1 MRPRDPNP
9 VPPINPLNPRDP
21 RDSLNPRDPLIAAA
35 ELAELLLLAP
45 PARPVILDVRY
56 PGVGLPDDG
65 RAQYLAGHVPG
76 AVYVSLDDA
85 LAAPHVPGVTGRH
98 PLPEAAVLQAAMRA
112 AGVNAARPVVVYD
125 DWHSIAAARAWWLLR
140 WAGHDDVRVL
150 DGGWR
155 AWRAGGGTVETG
167 AGAPPEPGDIVVEP
181 GGRAVVDAEGAER
194 IAATGVLL
202 DARPANR
209 YRGEDETI
217 DPVAGHIPGARSLP
231 ALSLMADDDRFLP
244 AERLAE
250 RFGTVGVR
258 RGAGGRGGGGCGDAG
273 GRGGG
278 GCGDAGGRGGGGR
291 GGGVGIYCGSGLQAC
306 HVALAAAACGAA
318 ADPAVYAG
326 SWSEW
331 ITDPTR
337 PVARGAQPEGEAGGA
352 VIRAANGAAG
362 EGASALE
369 VVTLWRPT
377 GPEEM
382 ELVRASGLRRWPPR
396 LAEQP
401 IFYPVLNEQY
411 ATKIA
416 RDWNVPAS
424 GVGYVTRFDVEADY
438 LSQFPVR
445 QAGGRDI
452 LEYWIPADRLEEFN
466 DHIVGNIVEVAKF
479 ELVDGEVVERRF

>member
-9 VPPINPLNPRDP
+9 A
-21 RDSLNPRDPLIAAA
+21 PLITAA
-35 ELAELLLLAP
+35 ELAGLLALAP
-45 PARPVILDVRY
+45 PARPVVLDVRY
-56 PGVGLPDDG
+56 PGIGLPDDG
-65 RAQYLAGHVPG
+65 RDQYLAGHVPG
-76 AVYVSLDDA
+76 AAYVSLDDA
-85 LAAPHVPGVTGRH
+85 LAAPHVPGATGRH
-98 PLPEAAVLQAAMRA
+98 LLPGAAVLQAAMRA
-112 AGVNAARPVVVYD
+112 VGVSAARPVVVYD
-125 DWHSIAAARAWWLLR
+125 DWRSIAAARAWWLLR

-155 AWRAGGGTVETG
+155 AWRESGGDVETG
-167 AGAPPEPGDIVVEP
+167 EIRPEPGDLVVEP

-231 ALSLMADDDRFLP
+231 ALGLMADDGRFLP

-250 RFGTVGVR
+250 RFGAVGVR
-258 RGAGGRGGGGCGDAG
+258 GDAG
-273 GRGGG
+273 GRGGEGLG
-278 GCGDAGGRGGGGR
+278 GGRSAGGRD
-291 GGGVGIYCGSGLQAC
+291 GGVGIYCGSGLQAC

-331 ITDPTR
+331 IIDPAR
-337 PVARGAQPEGEAGGA
+337 PVARGARPEGEADGAATGAANGAVDSAMGGA
-352 VIRAANGAAG
+352 AVRAANGAAG
-362 EGASALE
+362 EGAGVPE

-382 ELVRASGLRRWPPR
+382 ELVRAGGSRRWPPR

-424 GVGYVTRFDVEADY
+424 GVGYVTRFDVEAEY

-445 QAGGRDI
+445 QVGGRDI
-452 LEYWIPADRLEEFN
+452 LEYWIPAERLEEFN

>member
-9 VPPINPLNPRDP
+9 A
-21 RDSLNPRDPLIAAA
+21 PLITAA
-35 ELAELLLLAP
+35 ELAGLLLAP
-45 PARPVILDVRY
+45 PARPVVLDVRY
-56 PGVGLPDDG
+56 PGIGLPDDG
-65 RAQYLAGHVPG
+65 YDQYLAGHVPG
-76 AVYVSLDDA
+76 AAYVSLDDA

-112 AGVNAARPVVVYD
+112 AGVSAARPVVVYD
-125 DWHSIAAARAWWLLR
+125 DWRSIAAARAWWLLR

-155 AWRAGGGTVETG
+155 AWRAGGGDVETG
-167 AGAPPEPGDIVVEP
+167 EVRPEPGDLVVEP

-231 ALSLMADDDRFLP
+231 ALGLMADDGRFLP
-244 AERLAE
+244 VERLAE
-250 RFGTVGVR
+250 RFGAVGVR
-258 RGAGGRGGGGCGDAG
+258 GDAG
-273 GRGGG
+273 GRGGEGLG
-278 GCGDAGGRGGGGR
+278 GGRSAGGRD
-291 GGGVGIYCGSGLQAC
+291 GGVGIYCGSGLQAC

-331 ITDPTR
+331 ITDPAR
-337 PVARGAQPEGEAGGA
+337 PVARGARPEGEADGA
-352 VIRAANGAAG
+352 ITGAANGAAG
-362 EGASALE
+362 EGAGVPE

-382 ELVRASGLRRWPPR
+382 ELVRAGGSRRWPPR

-452 LEYWIPADRLEEFN
+452 LEYWIPAERLEEFN

>member
-1 MRPRDPNP
+1 MRPRNPNP
-9 VPPINPLNPRDP
+9 A
-21 RDSLNPRDPLIAAA
+21 PLITAA
-35 ELAELLLLAP
+35 ELAGLLPLAP
-45 PARPVILDVRY
+45 PARPVVLDVRY
-56 PGVGLPDDG
+56 PGIGLPDDG
-65 RAQYLAGHVPG
+65 RDQYLAGHVPG
-76 AVYVSLDDA
+76 AAYVSLDDA
-85 LAAPHVPGVTGRH
+85 LAAPHIPGITGRH

-112 AGVNAARPVVVYD
+112 AGVSAARPVVVYD
-125 DWHSIAAARAWWLLR
+125 DWRSIAAARAWWLLR

-155 AWRAGGGTVETG
+155 AWRAGGGDVETG
-167 AGAPPEPGDIVVEP
+167 EVRPEPGDLVVEP

-258 RGAGGRGGGGCGDAG
+258 GDAGERSAGGRGGGRGDA
-273 GRGGG
+273 
-278 GCGDAGGRGGGGR
+278 GGR

-352 VIRAANGAAG
+352 AIRAANGAAG

>member
-9 VPPINPLNPRDP
+9 AL
-21 RDSLNPRDPLIAAA
+21 LITAA
-35 ELAELLLLAP
+35 ELAGLLPLAP
-45 PARPVILDVRY
+45 PARPVVLDVRY
-56 PGVGLPDDG
+56 PGIGLPDDG
-65 RAQYLAGHVPG
+65 YDQYLAGHVPG
-76 AVYVSLDDA
+76 AAYVSLDDA
-85 LAAPHVPGVTGRH
+85 LAALHVPGVTGRH

-112 AGVNAARPVVVYD
+112 AGVSAARPVVVYD
-125 DWHSIAAARAWWLLR
+125 DWRSIAAARAWWLLR

-155 AWRAGGGTVETG
+155 VWQAGGGDVETG
-167 AGAPPEPGDIVVEP
+167 EVRPEPGDLVVEP

-231 ALSLMADDDRFLP
+231 ALGLMADDGRFLP
-244 AERLAE
+244 AEQLAE
-250 RFGTVGVR
+250 RFGAVGVR
-258 RGAGGRGGGGCGDAG
+258 GDAG
-273 GRGGG
+273 GRDDEGLGGV
-278 GCGDAGGRGGGGR
+278 R
-291 GGGVGIYCGSGLQAC
+291 GVGIYCGSGLQAC

-337 PVARGAQPEGEAGGA
+337 PVARGAQPEEEADGAVIGAANGAADSAMGGA
-352 VIRAANGAAG
+352 AIRAANGAAG
-362 EGASALE
+362 EGAGALE

-479 ELVDGEVVERRF
+479 ELVDGEVVERRWDRDSAS

>member
-1 MRPRDPNP
+1 MRPRDPSP
-9 VPPINPLNPRDP
+9 A
-21 RDSLNPRDPLIAAA
+21 PLITAA
-35 ELAELLLLAP
+35 EFAEILALAP
-45 PARPVILDVRY
+45 PARPVVLDVRY
-56 PGVGLPDDG
+56 PGIGLPDDG
-65 RAQYLAGHVPG
+65 RDQYLAGHVPG
-76 AVYVSLDDA
+76 AAYVSLDDA

-112 AGVNAARPVVVYD
+112 AGVSAARPVVVYD

-155 AWRAGGGTVETG
+155 AWRAGGGDVETG
-167 AGAPPEPGDIVVEP
+167 EIRPEPGDLVVEP

-231 ALSLMADDDRFLP
+231 ALGLMADDGRFLP

-250 RFGTVGVR
+250 RFGAVGVR
-258 RGAGGRGGGGCGDAG
+258 GDAG
-273 GRGGG
+273 GRDDEGLGGV
-278 GCGDAGGRGGGGR
+278 R
-291 GGGVGIYCGSGLQAC
+291 GVGIYCGSGLQAC

-352 VIRAANGAAG
+352 VIGAANGATGSAMGGAAIRAANGAAG
-362 EGASALE
+362 EGAGVPE

-479 ELVDGEVVERRF
+479 ELVDGEVVERRWDRDSVS

>member
-9 VPPINPLNPRDP
+9 A
-21 RDSLNPRDPLIAAA
+21 PLITAA
-35 ELAELLLLAP
+35 ELAGLLLAP
-45 PARPVILDVRY
+45 PARPVVLDVRY
-56 PGVGLPDDG
+56 PGIGLPDDG
-65 RAQYLAGHVPG
+65 YDQYLAGHVPG
-76 AVYVSLDDA
+76 AAYVSLDDA

-98 PLPEAAVLQAAMRA
+98 PLPGAAVLQAAMRA
-112 AGVNAARPVVVYD
+112 AGVSAARPVVVYD
-125 DWHSIAAARAWWLLR
+125 DWRSIAAARAWWLLR

-155 AWRAGGGTVETG
+155 AWRAGGGDVETG
-167 AGAPPEPGDIVVEP
+167 EVRPEPGDLVVEP
-181 GGRAVVDAEGAER
+181 GGRAVIDAEGAER

-202 DARPANR
+202 DARPADR

-231 ALSLMADDDRFLP
+231 ALGLMADDGRFLP
-244 AERLAE
+244 AEQLAE
-250 RFGTVGVR
+250 RFGAVGVR
-258 RGAGGRGGGGCGDAG
+258 GDAG
-273 GRGGG
+273 GRDDEGLGGV
-278 GCGDAGGRGGGGR
+278 R
-291 GGGVGIYCGSGLQAC
+291 GVGIYCGSGLQAC

-337 PVARGAQPEGEAGGA
+337 PVARGAQPEGEADGA
-352 VIRAANGAAG
+352 VIGAANGAAG
-362 EGASALE
+362 EGAGALE

-479 ELVDGEVVERRF
+479 ELVDGEVVERRWDRDSAS

>member
-1 MRPRDPNP
+1 MRPCDPNP
-9 VPPINPLNPRDP
+9 A
-21 RDSLNPRDPLIAAA
+21 PLITAA
-35 ELAELLLLAP
+35 ELAEILALAP
-45 PARPVILDVRY
+45 PARPVVLDVRY
-56 PGVGLPDDG
+56 PGIGLPDDG
-65 RAQYLAGHVPG
+65 RDQYLAGHVPG
-76 AVYVSLDDA
+76 AAYVSLDDA
-85 LAAPHVPGVTGRH
+85 LAAPHVPGITGRH

-112 AGVNAARPVVVYD
+112 AGVSAARPVVVYD
-125 DWHSIAAARAWWLLR
+125 DWRSIAAARAWWLLR

-155 AWRAGGGTVETG
+155 AWRESGGDVETG
-167 AGAPPEPGDIVVEP
+167 EIRPEPGDLVVEP

-231 ALSLMADDDRFLP
+231 ALSLMADDGRFLP

-250 RFGTVGVR
+250 RFGAVGVR
-258 RGAGGRGGGGCGDAG
+258 GDAG
-273 GRGGG
+273 V
-278 GCGDAGGRGGGGR
+278 R

-331 ITDPTR
+331 ITDPAR
-337 PVARGAQPEGEAGGA
+337 PVARGARPEGEADGAMNGATADAADSAVDSTMGGA
-352 VIRAANGAAG
+352 AVRAANGAAG
-362 EGASALE
+362 EGAGVPE

-382 ELVRASGLRRWPPR
+382 ELVRAGGSRRWPPR

-452 LEYWIPADRLEEFN
+452 LEYWIPAERLEEFN

-479 ELVDGEVVERRF
+479 ELVDGEVVERRWGRDSAS

>member
-1 MRPRDPNP
+1 MRPCDPNP
-9 VPPINPLNPRDP
+9 A
-21 RDSLNPRDPLIAAA
+21 PLITAA
-35 ELAELLLLAP
+35 ELAEILAP
-45 PARPVILDVRY
+45 PARPVVLDVRY
-56 PGVGLPDDG
+56 PGIGLPDDG
-65 RAQYLAGHVPG
+65 RDQYLAGHVPG
-76 AVYVSLDDA
+76 AAYVSLDDA
-85 LAAPHVPGVTGRH
+85 LAAPHVPGATGRH
-98 PLPEAAVLQAAMRA
+98 PLPGAAVLQAAMRA
-112 AGVNAARPVVVYD
+112 AGVSAARPVVVYD
-125 DWHSIAAARAWWLLR
+125 DWRSIAAARAWWLLR

-155 AWRAGGGTVETG
+155 AWRAGGGDVETG
-167 AGAPPEPGDIVVEP
+167 EVRPEPGDLVVEP

-231 ALSLMADDDRFLP
+231 ALGLMADDGRFLP

-250 RFGTVGVR
+250 RFGAVGVR
-258 RGAGGRGGGGCGDAG
+258 GDAG
-273 GRGGG
+273 GRGGEGLG
-278 GCGDAGGRGGGGR
+278 GVRDGEGR

-331 ITDPTR
+331 IIDPAR
-337 PVARGAQPEGEAGGA
+337 PVARGARPEGEADGA
-352 VIRAANGAAG
+352 ITGAANGAAG
-362 EGASALE
+362 EGAGVPE

-382 ELVRASGLRRWPPR
+382 ELVRAGGSRRWPPR

-424 GVGYVTRFDVEADY
+424 GVGYVTRFDVEVEY

-452 LEYWIPADRLEEFN
+452 LEYWIPAERLEEFN

>member
-1 MRPRDPNP
+1 MRPRNPNP
-9 VPPINPLNPRDP
+9 A
-21 RDSLNPRDPLIAAA
+21 PLITAA
-35 ELAELLLLAP
+35 ELAGLLPLAP
-45 PARPVILDVRY
+45 PARPVVLDVRY
-56 PGVGLPDDG
+56 PGIGLPDDG
-65 RAQYLAGHVPG
+65 YDQYLAGHVPG
-76 AVYVSLDDA
+76 AAYVSLDDA
-85 LAAPHVPGVTGRH
+85 LAAPHVPGITGRH

-112 AGVNAARPVVVYD
+112 AGVSAARPVVVYD
-125 DWHSIAAARAWWLLR
+125 DWRSIAAARAWWLLR

-155 AWRAGGGTVETG
+155 AWRAGGGDVETG
-167 AGAPPEPGDIVVEP
+167 EVRPEPGDLVVEP

-258 RGAGGRGGGGCGDAG
+258 RDAGGRGGGGCGDAG
-273 GRGGG
+273 GRGG
-278 GCGDAGGRGGGGR
+278 GGRGGGGR

-352 VIRAANGAAG
+352 AIRAANGAAG
-362 EGASALE
+362 EVASALE

>member
-1 MRPRDPNP
+1 MRPCDPNP
-9 VPPINPLNPRDP
+9 A
-21 RDSLNPRDPLIAAA
+21 PLITAA
-35 ELAELLLLAP
+35 ELAEILALAP
-45 PARPVILDVRY
+45 PARPVVLDVRY
-56 PGVGLPDDG
+56 PGIGLPDDG
-65 RAQYLAGHVPG
+65 RDQYLAGHVPG
-76 AVYVSLDDA
+76 AAYVSLDDA

-112 AGVNAARPVVVYD
+112 AGVSAARPVVVYD
-125 DWHSIAAARAWWLLR
+125 DWRSIAAARAWWLLR

-155 AWRAGGGTVETG
+155 AWRESGGDVETG
-167 AGAPPEPGDIVVEP
+167 EIRPEPGDLVVEP

-231 ALSLMADDDRFLP
+231 ALSLMADDGRFLP

-250 RFGTVGVR
+250 RFGAVGVR
-258 RGAGGRGGGGCGDAG
+258 GDAG
-273 GRGGG
+273 V
-278 GCGDAGGRGGGGR
+278 R

-331 ITDPTR
+331 ITDPAR
-337 PVARGAQPEGEAGGA
+337 PVARGARPEGEADGAMNGATADAADSAVDSTMGGA
-352 VIRAANGAAG
+352 AVRAANGAAG
-362 EGASALE
+362 EGAGVPE

-382 ELVRASGLRRWPPR
+382 ELVRAGGSRRWPPR

-466 DHIVGNIVEVAKF
+466 DHIVGHIVEVAKF

>member
-9 VPPINPLNPRDP
+9 A
-21 RDSLNPRDPLIAAA
+21 PLITAA
-35 ELAELLLLAP
+35 ELAEILALAP
-45 PARPVILDVRY
+45 PARPVVLDVRY
-56 PGVGLPDDG
+56 PGIGLPDDG
-65 RAQYLAGHVPG
+65 YDQYLAGHVPG
-76 AVYVSLDDA
+76 AAYVSLDDA

-112 AGVNAARPVVVYD
+112 AGVSAARPVVVYD
-125 DWHSIAAARAWWLLR
+125 DWRSIAAARAWWLLR

-155 AWRAGGGTVETG
+155 AWRAGGGDVETG
-167 AGAPPEPGDIVVEP
+167 EIRPEPGDLVVEP

-231 ALSLMADDDRFLP
+231 ALSLMADDGRFLP

-250 RFGTVGVR
+250 RFGAVGVR
-258 RGAGGRGGGGCGDAG
+258 GDAG
-273 GRGGG
+273 V
-278 GCGDAGGRGGGGR
+278 R

-331 ITDPTR
+331 ITDPAR
-337 PVARGAQPEGEAGGA
+337 PVARGARPEGEADGA
-352 VIRAANGAAG
+352 ITGAANGAAG
-362 EGASALE
+362 EGAGVPE

-382 ELVRASGLRRWPPR
+382 ELVRAGGSRRWPPR

-424 GVGYVTRFDVEADY
+424 GVGYVTRFDVEAEY

-452 LEYWIPADRLEEFN
+452 LEYWIPAERLEEFN

>member
-9 VPPINPLNPRDP
+9 A
-21 RDSLNPRDPLIAAA
+21 PLITAA
-35 ELAELLLLAP
+35 ELAGLLALAP
-45 PARPVILDVRY
+45 PARPVVLDVRY
-56 PGVGLPDDG
+56 PGIGLPDDG
-65 RAQYLAGHVPG
+65 RDQYLAGHVPG
-76 AVYVSLDDA
+76 AAYVSLDDA

-112 AGVNAARPVVVYD
+112 AGVSAARPVVVYD
-125 DWHSIAAARAWWLLR
+125 DWRSIAAARAWWLLR

-155 AWRAGGGTVETG
+155 AWRAGGGDVETG
-167 AGAPPEPGDIVVEP
+167 EIRPEPGDLVVEP

-231 ALSLMADDDRFLP
+231 ALSLMADDGRFLP

-250 RFGTVGVR
+250 RFGAVGVR
-258 RGAGGRGGGGCGDAG
+258 GDAG
-273 GRGGG
+273 V
-278 GCGDAGGRGGGGR
+278 R

-331 ITDPTR
+331 ITDPAR
-337 PVARGAQPEGEAGGA
+337 PVARGARPEGEADGAMNGATADAADSAVDSTMGGA
-352 VIRAANGAAG
+352 AVRAANGAAG
-362 EGASALE
+362 EGAGVPE

-382 ELVRASGLRRWPPR
+382 ELVRAGGSRRWPPR

-424 GVGYVTRFDVEADY
+424 GVGYVTRFDVEAEY

-452 LEYWIPADRLEEFN
+452 LEYWIPAERLEEFN

-479 ELVDGEVVERRF
+479 ELVDGEVVEHRF

>member
-9 VPPINPLNPRDP
+9 A
-21 RDSLNPRDPLIAAA
+21 PLITAA
-35 ELAELLLLAP
+35 ELAGLLPLAP
-45 PARPVILDVRY
+45 PARPVVLDVRY
-56 PGVGLPDDG
+56 PGIGLPDDG
-65 RAQYLAGHVPG
+65 RDQYLAGHVPG
-76 AVYVSLDDA
+76 AAYVSLDDA

-98 PLPEAAVLQAAMRA
+98 PLPAAAVLQAAMRA
-112 AGVNAARPVVVYD
+112 AGVSAARPVVVYD

-167 AGAPPEPGDIVVEP
+167 EVRPEPGDIVVEP

-258 RGAGGRGGGGCGDAG
+258 R
-273 GRGGG
+273 
-278 GCGDAGGRGGGGR
+278 DAGGRGGGGR

-352 VIRAANGAAG
+352 AGSTANDETNDAADSAMGGAAIRAANGAAG

-466 DHIVGNIVEVAKF
+466 DHIVGNIVEVTKF

>member
-1 MRPRDPNP
+1 MRPCDPSP
-9 VPPINPLNPRDP
+9 A
-21 RDSLNPRDPLIAAA
+21 PLITAA
-35 ELAELLLLAP
+35 ELAEILALAP
-45 PARPVILDVRY
+45 PARPVVLDVRY
-56 PGVGLPDDG
+56 PGIGLPDDG
-65 RAQYLAGHVPG
+65 YDRYLAGHVPG
-76 AVYVSLDDA
+76 AAYVSLDDA

-98 PLPEAAVLQAAMRA
+98 PLPGAAVLQAAMRA
-112 AGVNAARPVVVYD
+112 AGVSAARPVVVYD
-125 DWHSIAAARAWWLLR
+125 DWRSIAAARAWWLLR

-155 AWRAGGGTVETG
+155 AWRESGGDVETG
-167 AGAPPEPGDIVVEP
+167 EIRPEPGDLVGEP

-231 ALSLMADDDRFLP
+231 ALGLMADDGRFLP

-250 RFGTVGVR
+250 RFGAVGVH
-258 RGAGGRGGGGCGDAG
+258 GDAG
-273 GRGGG
+273 GRGGEGLG
-278 GCGDAGGRGGGGR
+278 GGRSAGGRGGGVR
-291 GGGVGIYCGSGLQAC
+291 DGGVGIYCGSGLQAC

-331 ITDPTR
+331 ITDPAR
-337 PVARGAQPEGEAGGA
+337 PVARGARPEGEADGA
-352 VIRAANGAAG
+352 ITGAANGAAG
-362 EGASALE
+362 EGAGVPE

-382 ELVRASGLRRWPPR
+382 ELVRAGGSRRWPPR

-466 DHIVGNIVEVAKF
+466 DHIVGHIVEVAKF
-479 ELVDGEVVERRF
+479 ELVDGEVVERRWGRDSAS

>member
-9 VPPINPLNPRDP
+9 A
-21 RDSLNPRDPLIAAA
+21 PLITAA
-35 ELAELLLLAP
+35 ELAGLLPLAP
-45 PARPVILDVRY
+45 PARPVVLDVRY
-56 PGVGLPDDG
+56 PGIGLPDDG
-65 RAQYLAGHVPG
+65 YDRYLAGHVPG
-76 AVYVSLDDA
+76 AAYVSLDDA
-85 LAAPHVPGVTGRH
+85 LAAPHVPDVTGRH

-112 AGVNAARPVVVYD
+112 AGVSAARPVVVYD

-140 WAGHDDVRVL
+140 WAGHDDVCVL

-155 AWRAGGGTVETG
+155 AWRESGGDVETG
-167 AGAPPEPGDIVVEP
+167 EIRPEPGDLVVEP

-231 ALSLMADDDRFLP
+231 ALGLMADDGRFLP
-244 AERLAE
+244 VERLAE
-250 RFGTVGVR
+250 RFGAVGVR
-258 RGAGGRGGGGCGDAG
+258 GDA
-273 GRGGG
+273 
-278 GCGDAGGRGGGGR
+278 GGR

-331 ITDPTR
+331 ITDPAR
-337 PVARGAQPEGEAGGA
+337 PVARGARPEGEADGAMNGATADAADSAVDSAMGGA
-352 VIRAANGAAG
+352 AVRAANGAAG
-362 EGASALE
+362 EGAGVPE

-382 ELVRASGLRRWPPR
+382 ELVRAGGSRRWPPR

-452 LEYWIPADRLEEFN
+452 LEYWIPVDRLEEFN
-466 DHIVGNIVEVAKF
+466 DHIVGHIVEVAKF
-479 ELVDGEVVERRF
+479 ELVDGEVVERRWDRDSAS

>member
-9 VPPINPLNPRDP
+9 A
-21 RDSLNPRDPLIAAA
+21 PLITAA
-35 ELAELLLLAP
+35 ELAGLLPLAP
-45 PARPVILDVRY
+45 PARPVVLDVRY
-56 PGVGLPDDG
+56 PGIGLPDDG
-65 RAQYLAGHVPG
+65 RDQYLAGHVPG
-76 AVYVSLDDA
+76 AAYVSLDDA

-98 PLPEAAVLQAAMRA
+98 PLPGAAVLQAAMRA
-112 AGVNAARPVVVYD
+112 AGVSAARPVVVYD

-155 AWRAGGGTVETG
+155 AWRAGGGDVETG
-167 AGAPPEPGDIVVEP
+167 EIRPEPGDLVVEP

-231 ALSLMADDDRFLP
+231 ALGLMADDGRFLP

-250 RFGTVGVR
+250 RFGTVRVR
-258 RGAGGRGGGGCGDAG
+258 GDAG
-273 GRGGG
+273 GRDGEGLGGVRDG
-278 GCGDAGGRGGGGR
+278 EGRD
-291 GGGVGIYCGSGLQAC
+291 GGVGIYCGSGLQAC
-306 HVALAAAACGAA
+306 HVALAAAACGAV

-331 ITDPTR
+331 IIDPAR
-337 PVARGAQPEGEAGGA
+337 PVARGARSEGETDGAATGAVNGAVDSAMGGA
-352 VIRAANGAAG
+352 AVRAANGAAG
-362 EGASALE
+362 EGAGVPE

-382 ELVRASGLRRWPPR
+382 ELVRADGSRRWPPR

-424 GVGYVTRFDVEADY
+424 GVGYVTRFDVEAEY

-452 LEYWIPADRLEEFN
+452 LEYWIPAERLEEFN

-479 ELVDGEVVERRF
+479 ELVDGEVVEHRF

>member
-9 VPPINPLNPRDP
+9 VP
-21 RDSLNPRDPLIAAA
+21 LITAA
-35 ELAELLLLAP
+35 ELAGLLPLAP
-45 PARPVILDVRY
+45 PARPVVLDVRY
-56 PGVGLPDDG
+56 PGIGLPDDG
-65 RAQYLAGHVPG
+65 YDQYLAGHVPG
-76 AVYVSLDDA
+76 AAYVSLDDA
-85 LAAPHVPGVTGRH
+85 LAAPHIPGITGRH
-98 PLPEAAVLQAAMRA
+98 PLPAAAVLQAAMRA
-112 AGVNAARPVVVYD
+112 AGVSAARPVVVYD
-125 DWHSIAAARAWWLLR
+125 DWRSIAAARAWWLLR

-194 IAATGVLL
+194 IAATGILL

-258 RGAGGRGGGGCGDAG
+258 RGAG

-352 VIRAANGAAG
+352 AIRAANGAAG

>member
-9 VPPINPLNPRDP
+9 A
-21 RDSLNPRDPLIAAA
+21 PLITAA
-35 ELAELLLLAP
+35 ELAGLLLAP
-45 PARPVILDVRY
+45 PARPVVLDVRY
-56 PGVGLPDDG
+56 PGIGLPDDG
-65 RAQYLAGHVPG
+65 RDQYLAGHVPG
-76 AVYVSLDDA
+76 AAYVSLDDA

-112 AGVNAARPVVVYD
+112 AGVSAARPVVVYD
-125 DWHSIAAARAWWLLR
+125 DWRSIAAARAWWLLR

-155 AWRAGGGTVETG
+155 AWRAGGGDVETG
-167 AGAPPEPGDIVVEP
+167 EIRPEPGDLVVEP

-231 ALSLMADDDRFLP
+231 ALGLMADDGRFLP

-250 RFGTVGVR
+250 RFGAVGVHGDAGGCGGEWLGGGR
-258 RGAGGRGGGGCGDAG
+258 SAGGRGGGVRD
-273 GRGGG
+273 
-278 GCGDAGGRGGGGR
+278 
-291 GGGVGIYCGSGLQAC
+291 GGVGIYCGSGLQAC

-331 ITDPTR
+331 ITDPAR
-337 PVARGAQPEGEAGGA
+337 PVARGARPEGEADGAITGAANGA
-352 VIRAANGAAG
+352 VDSAMGDAAVRAANGAAG
-362 EGASALE
+362 EGAGALE

-382 ELVRASGLRRWPPR
+382 ELVRAGGSRRWPPR

-424 GVGYVTRFDVEADY
+424 GVGYVTRFDVEAEY

>member
-9 VPPINPLNPRDP
+9 A
-21 RDSLNPRDPLIAAA
+21 PLITAA
-35 ELAELLLLAP
+35 ELAEILALAP
-45 PARPVILDVRY
+45 SARPVVLDVRY
-56 PGVGLPDDG
+56 PGIGLPDDG
-65 RAQYLAGHVPG
+65 RDQYLAGHVPG
-76 AVYVSLDDA
+76 AAYVSLDDA

-112 AGVNAARPVVVYD
+112 AGVSAARPVVVYD
-125 DWHSIAAARAWWLLR
+125 DWRSIAAARAWWLLR

-155 AWRAGGGTVETG
+155 AWRAGGGDVETG
-167 AGAPPEPGDIVVEP
+167 EVRPEPGDLVVEP

-231 ALSLMADDDRFLP
+231 ALGLMADDGRFLP
-244 AERLAE
+244 VERLAE
-250 RFGTVGVR
+250 RFGAVGVR
-258 RGAGGRGGGGCGDAG
+258 GDAG
-273 GRGGG
+273 WRGGE
-278 GCGDAGGRGGGGR
+278 GRGGGR

-306 HVALAAAACGAA
+306 HVALAAAACGAV

-331 ITDPTR
+331 IIDPAR
-337 PVARGAQPEGEAGGA
+337 PVARGARSEGEADGAATGAVNGAVDSAMGGA
-352 VIRAANGAAG
+352 AVRAANGAAG
-362 EGASALE
+362 EGAGVPE

-382 ELVRASGLRRWPPR
+382 ELVRAGGSRRWPPR

-445 QAGGRDI
+445 QVGGRDI

>member
-9 VPPINPLNPRDP
+9 A
-21 RDSLNPRDPLIAAA
+21 PLITAA
-35 ELAELLLLAP
+35 ELAEILALAP
-45 PARPVILDVRY
+45 PARPVVLDVRY
-56 PGVGLPDDG
+56 PGIGLPDDG
-65 RAQYLAGHVPG
+65 YDRYLAGHVPG
-76 AVYVSLDDA
+76 AAYVSLDDA
-85 LAAPHVPGVTGRH
+85 LAAPHVPDVTGRH

-112 AGVNAARPVVVYD
+112 AGVSAARPVVVYD
-125 DWHSIAAARAWWLLR
+125 DWRSIAAARAWWLLR

-155 AWRAGGGTVETG
+155 AWRESGGDVETG
-167 AGAPPEPGDIVVEP
+167 EVRPEPGDLVVEP

-231 ALSLMADDDRFLP
+231 ALGLMADDGRFLP
-244 AERLAE
+244 VERLAE
-250 RFGTVGVR
+250 RFGAVGVR
-258 RGAGGRGGGGCGDAG
+258 GDAG
-273 GRGGG
+273 GRGGEG
-278 GCGDAGGRGGGGR
+278 LGGGR

-331 ITDPTR
+331 IIGPAR
-337 PVARGAQPEGEAGGA
+337 PVARGARPEGEADGAATGAVNGAVDSAMGGA
-352 VIRAANGAAG
+352 AVRAANGAAG
-362 EGASALE
+362 EGAGVPE

-382 ELVRASGLRRWPPR
+382 ELVRAGGSRRWPPR

-424 GVGYVTRFDVEADY
+424 GVGYVTRFDVEAEY

-452 LEYWIPADRLEEFN
+452 LEYWIPAERLEEFN

-479 ELVDGEVVERRF
+479 ELIDGEVVERRF

>member
-1 MRPRDPNP
+1 MRPRDPSP
-9 VPPINPLNPRDP
+9 A
-21 RDSLNPRDPLIAAA
+21 PLITAA
-35 ELAELLLLAP
+35 EFAEILALAP
-45 PARPVILDVRY
+45 PARPVVLDVRY
-56 PGVGLPDDG
+56 PGIGLPDDG
-65 RAQYLAGHVPG
+65 RDQYLAGHVPG
-76 AVYVSLDDA
+76 AAYVSLDDA

-112 AGVNAARPVVVYD
+112 AGVSAARPVVVYD
-125 DWHSIAAARAWWLLR
+125 DWRSIAAARAWWLLR

-155 AWRAGGGTVETG
+155 AWRESGGDVETG
-167 AGAPPEPGDIVVEP
+167 EVRPEPGDLVVEP

-231 ALSLMADDDRFLP
+231 ALGLMADDGRFLP

-250 RFGTVGVR
+250 RFGAVGVR
-258 RGAGGRGGGGCGDAG
+258 GDA
-273 GRGGG
+273 
-278 GCGDAGGRGGGGR
+278 GGR

-331 ITDPTR
+331 ITDPAR
-337 PVARGAQPEGEAGGA
+337 PVARGARPEGKAGGA
-352 VIRAANGAAG
+352 AIRAANGAAG
-362 EGASALE
+362 EGAGVPE

-479 ELVDGEVVERRF
+479 ELVDGEVVERRWDRDSAS

>member
-9 VPPINPLNPRDP
+9 A
-21 RDSLNPRDPLIAAA
+21 PLITAA
-35 ELAELLLLAP
+35 ELAGLLPLAP
-45 PARPVILDVRY
+45 PARPVVLDVRY
-56 PGVGLPDDG
+56 PGIGLPDDG
-65 RAQYLAGHVPG
+65 YDQYLAGHVPG
-76 AVYVSLDDA
+76 AAYVSLDDA

-112 AGVNAARPVVVYD
+112 AGVSAARPVVVYD

-155 AWRAGGGTVETG
+155 AWRAGGGDVETG
-167 AGAPPEPGDIVVEP
+167 EVRPEPGDLVVEP
-181 GGRAVVDAEGAER
+181 GGRAVVDAEGVER

-231 ALSLMADDDRFLP
+231 ALGLMADDGRFLP

-250 RFGTVGVR
+250 RFGAVGVR
-258 RGAGGRGGGGCGDAG
+258 GDAG

-278 GCGDAGGRGGGGR
+278 VRDAGAGGGGGR

-352 VIRAANGAAG
+352 AIRAANGAVDSAMGGAAIRAANGAAG

-396 LAEQP
+396 LPEQP

>member
-9 VPPINPLNPRDP
+9 A
-21 RDSLNPRDPLIAAA
+21 PLITAA
-35 ELAELLLLAP
+35 ELAEILALAP
-45 PARPVILDVRY
+45 SARPVVLDVRY
-56 PGVGLPDDG
+56 PGIGLPDDG
-65 RAQYLAGHVPG
+65 RDQYLAGHVHG
-76 AVYVSLDDA
+76 AAYVSLDDA

-112 AGVNAARPVVVYD
+112 AGVSAARPVVVYD
-125 DWHSIAAARAWWLLR
+125 DWRSIAAARAWWLLR

-155 AWRAGGGTVETG
+155 AWRAGGGDVETG
-167 AGAPPEPGDIVVEP
+167 EVRPEPGDIVVEP

-231 ALSLMADDDRFLP
+231 ALGLMADDGRFLP

-250 RFGTVGVR
+250 RFGAVGVR
-258 RGAGGRGGGGCGDAG
+258 GDAG
-273 GRGGG
+273 GRGGEGLG
-278 GCGDAGGRGGGGR
+278 GVRDGGGRGGEGLGGVR
-291 GGGVGIYCGSGLQAC
+291 DGGVGIYCGSGLQAC
-306 HVALAAAACGAA
+306 HVALAAAACGAV

-331 ITDPTR
+331 IIDPAR
-337 PVARGAQPEGEAGGA
+337 PVARGARPEGEADGAATGA
-352 VIRAANGAAG
+352 VNGAAG
-362 EGASALE
+362 EGAGVPE

-382 ELVRASGLRRWPPR
+382 ELVRAGGSRRWPPR

-445 QAGGRDI
+445 QVGGRDI

>member
-1 MRPRDPNP
+1 MRPCDPNP
-9 VPPINPLNPRDP
+9 A
-21 RDSLNPRDPLIAAA
+21 PLITAA
-35 ELAELLLLAP
+35 ELAEILALAP
-45 PARPVILDVRY
+45 PARPVVLDVRY
-56 PGVGLPDDG
+56 PGIGLPDDG
-65 RAQYLAGHVPG
+65 YDQYLAGHVPG
-76 AVYVSLDDA
+76 AAYVSLDDA

-112 AGVNAARPVVVYD
+112 AGVSAARPVVVYD
-125 DWHSIAAARAWWLLR
+125 DWRSIAAARAWWLLR

-155 AWRAGGGTVETG
+155 AWRESGGDVETG
-167 AGAPPEPGDIVVEP
+167 EIRPEPGDLVVEP

-231 ALSLMADDDRFLP
+231 ALSLMADDGRFLP

-250 RFGTVGVR
+250 RFGAVGVR
-258 RGAGGRGGGGCGDAG
+258 GDAG
-273 GRGGG
+273 V
-278 GCGDAGGRGGGGR
+278 R

-331 ITDPTR
+331 ITDPAR
-337 PVARGAQPEGEAGGA
+337 PVARGARPEGEADGAATGA
-352 VIRAANGAAG
+352 VNGAAG
-362 EGASALE
+362 EGAGVPE

-382 ELVRASGLRRWPPR
+382 ELVRAGGSRRWPPR

-424 GVGYVTRFDVEADY
+424 GVGYVTRFDVEAEY

-452 LEYWIPADRLEEFN
+452 LEYWIPAERLEEFN

>member
-9 VPPINPLNPRDP
+9 A
-21 RDSLNPRDPLIAAA
+21 PLITAA
-35 ELAELLLLAP
+35 ELAGLLPLDP
-45 PARPVILDVRY
+45 PARPVVLDVRY
-56 PGVGLPDDG
+56 PGIGLPDDG
-65 RAQYLAGHVPG
+65 RDQYLAGHVPG
-76 AVYVSLDDA
+76 AAYVSLDDA

-98 PLPEAAVLQAAMRA
+98 PLPGAAVLQAAMRA
-112 AGVNAARPVVVYD
+112 AGVSAVRPVVVYD
-125 DWHSIAAARAWWLLR
+125 DWRSIAAARAWWLLR

-155 AWRAGGGTVETG
+155 AWRAAGGAVETG
-167 AGAPPEPGDIVVEP
+167 EIRPEPGDLVVEP

-231 ALSLMADDDRFLP
+231 ALSLMVDDGRFLP

-258 RGAGGRGGGGCGDAG
+258 
-273 GRGGG
+273 
-278 GCGDAGGRGGGGR
+278 GGGGR
-291 GGGVGIYCGSGLQAC
+291 GGGRDAGGRDGEGLGGGRDAGGCGGGGCGGAVGIYCGSGLQAC

-337 PVARGAQPEGEAGGA
+337 PVARGARPEGEADCATTGAANGAADSAMGGA
-352 VIRAANGAAG
+352 AIRAANGAAG
-362 EGASALE
+362 EGAGAPG

-382 ELVRASGLRRWPPR
+382 ELVRAGGSRRWPPR

-424 GVGYVTRFDVEADY
+424 GVGYVTRFDVEAEY

>member
-1 MRPRDPNP
+1 MTSLTE
-9 VPPINPLNPRDP
+9 VPGESARSAGPTEAPGCAAPGTVTGSIG
-21 RDSLNPRDPLIAAA
+21 SLYDQ
-35 ELAELLLLAP
+35 
-45 PARPVILDVRY
+45 LDGAHVAV
-56 PGVGLPDDG
+56 VGLG
-65 RAQYLAGHVPG
+65 R
-76 AVYVSLDDA
+76 
-85 LAAPHVPGVTGRH
+85 T
-98 PLPEAAVLQAAMRA
+98 
-112 AGVNAARPVVVYD
+112 
-125 DWHSIAAARAWWLLR
+125 
-140 WAGHDDVRVL
+140 
-150 DGGWR
+150 
-155 AWRAGGGTVETG
+155 
-167 AGAPPEPGDIVVEP
+167 
-181 GGRAVVDAEGAER
+181 GRAVVDAEGAER

-231 ALSLMADDDRFLP
+231 ALSLMADDGRFLP

-250 RFGTVGVR
+250 RFGAVGVR
-258 RGAGGRGGGGCGDAG
+258 GDAG
-273 GRGGG
+273 GRGGEGLG
-278 GCGDAGGRGGGGR
+278 GGRSAGGRD
-291 GGGVGIYCGSGLQAC
+291 GGVGIYCGSGLQAC

-331 ITDPTR
+331 ITDPAR
-337 PVARGAQPEGEAGGA
+337 PVARGARPEGEADGAITGAANGAVDSAMGGA
-352 VIRAANGAAG
+352 AVRAANGAVG
-362 EGASALE
+362 EGAGVPE

-382 ELVRASGLRRWPPR
+382 ELVRAGGSRRWPPR

-424 GVGYVTRFDVEADY
+424 GVGYVTRFDVEAEY

-452 LEYWIPADRLEEFN
+452 LEYWIPAERLEEFN

>member
-9 VPPINPLNPRDP
+9 A
-21 RDSLNPRDPLIAAA
+21 PLITAA
-35 ELAELLLLAP
+35 ELAGLLLAP
-45 PARPVILDVRY
+45 PARPVVLDVRY
-56 PGVGLPDDG
+56 PGIGLPDDG
-65 RAQYLAGHVPG
+65 RDQYLAGHVPG
-76 AVYVSLDDA
+76 AAYVSLDDA

-112 AGVNAARPVVVYD
+112 AGVSAARPVVVYD
-125 DWHSIAAARAWWLLR
+125 DWRSIAAARAWWLLR

-150 DGGWR
+150 NGGWR
-155 AWRAGGGTVETG
+155 AWRESGGDVETG
-167 AGAPPEPGDIVVEP
+167 EIRPEPGDLVVEP
-181 GGRAVVDAEGAER
+181 GGRAIVDAEGAER

-231 ALSLMADDDRFLP
+231 ALSLMADDGRFLP

-250 RFGTVGVR
+250 RFGAVGVR
-258 RGAGGRGGGGCGDAG
+258 GDAG
-273 GRGGG
+273 GRGGEGLG
-278 GCGDAGGRGGGGR
+278 GGRSAGGRD
-291 GGGVGIYCGSGLQAC
+291 GGVGIYCGSGLQAC

-331 ITDPTR
+331 IIDPAR
-337 PVARGAQPEGEAGGA
+337 PVARGARPEGEADGAATGAANGAVDSAMGGA
-352 VIRAANGAAG
+352 AVRAANGAAG
-362 EGASALE
+362 EGAGALE

-424 GVGYVTRFDVEADY
+424 GVGYVTRFDVEVEY

-452 LEYWIPADRLEEFN
+452 LEYWIPAERLEEFN

>member
-9 VPPINPLNPRDP
+9 A
-21 RDSLNPRDPLIAAA
+21 PLITAA
-35 ELAELLLLAP
+35 ELAGLLPLAP
-45 PARPVILDVRY
+45 PARPVVLDVRY
-56 PGVGLPDDG
+56 PGIGLPDDG
-65 RAQYLAGHVPG
+65 YDQYLAGHVPG
-76 AVYVSLDDA
+76 AAYVSLDDA
-85 LAAPHVPGVTGRH
+85 LAAPHIPGITGRH

-112 AGVNAARPVVVYD
+112 AGVSAARPVVVYD
-125 DWHSIAAARAWWLLR
+125 DWRSIAAARAWWLLR

-155 AWRAGGGTVETG
+155 AWRAGGGDVETG
-167 AGAPPEPGDIVVEP
+167 EVRPEPGDLVVEP

-258 RGAGGRGGGGCGDAG
+258 RDAG

-352 VIRAANGAAG
+352 AIRAANGAVDSAMGGAVIGAANGAAG

>member
-1 MRPRDPNP
+1 MRPRDPSP
-9 VPPINPLNPRDP
+9 A
-21 RDSLNPRDPLIAAA
+21 PLITAA
-35 ELAELLLLAP
+35 EFAEILALAP
-45 PARPVILDVRY
+45 PARPVVLDVRY
-56 PGVGLPDDG
+56 PGIGLPDDG
-65 RAQYLAGHVPG
+65 RDQYLAGHVPG
-76 AVYVSLDDA
+76 AAYVSLDDA

-112 AGVNAARPVVVYD
+112 AGVSAARPVVVYD

-155 AWRAGGGTVETG
+155 AWRAGGGDVETG
-167 AGAPPEPGDIVVEP
+167 EVRPEPGDLVVEP

-231 ALSLMADDDRFLP
+231 ALGLMADDGRFLP

-250 RFGTVGVR
+250 RFGAVGVR
-258 RGAGGRGGGGCGDAG
+258 GDA
-273 GRGGG
+273 
-278 GCGDAGGRGGGGR
+278 GGR

-318 ADPAVYAG
+318 AAPAVYAG

-331 ITDPTR
+331 ITDPAR
-337 PVARGAQPEGEAGGA
+337 PVARGARPEGKAGGA
-352 VIRAANGAAG
+352 AIRAANGAAG
-362 EGASALE
+362 EGAGVPE
-369 VVTLWRPT
+369 VVTLWRPA

-479 ELVDGEVVERRF
+479 ELVDGEVVERRWDRDSVS

>member
-1 MRPRDPNP
+1 MRPCDPNP
-9 VPPINPLNPRDP
+9 A
-21 RDSLNPRDPLIAAA
+21 PLITAA
-35 ELAELLLLAP
+35 ELAEILALAP
-45 PARPVILDVRY
+45 PARPVVLDVRY
-56 PGVGLPDDG
+56 PGIGLPDDG
-65 RAQYLAGHVPG
+65 RDQYLAGHVPG
-76 AVYVSLDDA
+76 AAYVSLDDA

-112 AGVNAARPVVVYD
+112 AGVSAARPVVVYD
-125 DWHSIAAARAWWLLR
+125 DWRSIAAARAWWLLR

-155 AWRAGGGTVETG
+155 AWRESGGDVETG
-167 AGAPPEPGDIVVEP
+167 EIRPEPGDLVVEP

-217 DPVAGHIPGARSLP
+217 DPVAGHIPGAHSLP
-231 ALSLMADDDRFLP
+231 ALSLMADDGRFLP

-258 RGAGGRGGGGCGDAG
+258 GDAG
-273 GRGGG
+273 GRDDEGLGGV
-278 GCGDAGGRGGGGR
+278 R
-291 GGGVGIYCGSGLQAC
+291 GVGIYCGSGLQAC
-306 HVALAAAACGAA
+306 HVALAAAACGAV

-337 PVARGAQPEGEAGGA
+337 PVARGARPEGEAGGA
-352 VIRAANGAAG
+352 VIGAANGATGSAMGGAAIRAANGVAG
-362 EGASALE
+362 EGAGALE

>member
-9 VPPINPLNPRDP
+9 A
-21 RDSLNPRDPLIAAA
+21 PLITAA
-35 ELAELLLLAP
+35 ELAGLLALAP
-45 PARPVILDVRY
+45 PARPVVLDVRY
-56 PGVGLPDDG
+56 PGIGLPDDG
-65 RAQYLAGHVPG
+65 RDQYLAGHVPG
-76 AVYVSLDDA
+76 AAYVSLDDA

-112 AGVNAARPVVVYD
+112 AGVSAARPVVVYD
-125 DWHSIAAARAWWLLR
+125 DWRSIAAARAWWLLR

-155 AWRAGGGTVETG
+155 AWRESGGDVETG
-167 AGAPPEPGDIVVEP
+167 EIRPEPGDLVVEP

-231 ALSLMADDDRFLP
+231 ALSLMADDGRFLP

-250 RFGTVGVR
+250 RFGAVGVR
-258 RGAGGRGGGGCGDAG
+258 GDAG
-273 GRGGG
+273 V
-278 GCGDAGGRGGGGR
+278 R

-337 PVARGAQPEGEAGGA
+337 PVARGARPEGEADGAVIGAANGAADSAMGGA
-352 VIRAANGAAG
+352 AIRAANGAAG
-362 EGASALE
+362 EGAGALE

-424 GVGYVTRFDVEADY
+424 GVGYVTRFDVEAEY

-479 ELVDGEVVERRF
+479 ELVDGEVVERRWDRDSAS

>member
-1 MRPRDPNP
+1 MRPRDPSP
-9 VPPINPLNPRDP
+9 A
-21 RDSLNPRDPLIAAA
+21 PLITAA
-35 ELAELLLLAP
+35 ELAEILALAP
-45 PARPVILDVRY
+45 PARPVVLDVRY
-56 PGVGLPDDG
+56 PGIGLPDDG
-65 RAQYLAGHVPG
+65 RDQYLAGHVPG
-76 AVYVSLDDA
+76 AAYVSLDDA
-85 LAAPHVPGVTGRH
+85 LAAPHVPGATGRH
-98 PLPEAAVLQAAMRA
+98 LLPGAAVLQAAMRA
-112 AGVNAARPVVVYD
+112 VGVSAARPVVVYD
-125 DWHSIAAARAWWLLR
+125 DWRSIAAARAWWLLR

-155 AWRAGGGTVETG
+155 AWRAGGGDVETG
-167 AGAPPEPGDIVVEP
+167 EIRPEPGDLVVEP
-181 GGRAVVDAEGAER
+181 GGRAIVDAEGAER

-231 ALSLMADDDRFLP
+231 ALSLMADDGRFLP

-250 RFGTVGVR
+250 RFGAVGVR
-258 RGAGGRGGGGCGDAG
+258 GDAG
-273 GRGGG
+273 GRGGEGLG
-278 GCGDAGGRGGGGR
+278 GVRGGGVRDGGVRDGEGR
-291 GGGVGIYCGSGLQAC
+291 DGGVGIYCGSGLQAC

-331 ITDPTR
+331 IIDPAR
-337 PVARGAQPEGEAGGA
+337 PVARGARPEGEADGAATGAANGAVDSAMGGA
-352 VIRAANGAAG
+352 AVRAANGAAG
-362 EGASALE
+362 EGAGVPE

-382 ELVRASGLRRWPPR
+382 ELVRAGGSRRWPPR

-424 GVGYVTRFDVEADY
+424 GVGYVTRFDVEVEY

-452 LEYWIPADRLEEFN
+452 LEYWIPAERLEEFN

>member
-1 MRPRDPNP
+1 MRPCDPNP
-9 VPPINPLNPRDP
+9 A
-21 RDSLNPRDPLIAAA
+21 PLITAA
-35 ELAELLLLAP
+35 ELAEILALAP
-45 PARPVILDVRY
+45 PARPVVLDVRY
-56 PGVGLPDDG
+56 PGIGLPDDG
-65 RAQYLAGHVPG
+65 RDQYLAGHVPG
-76 AVYVSLDDA
+76 AAYVSLDDA

-112 AGVNAARPVVVYD
+112 AGVSAARPVVVYD
-125 DWHSIAAARAWWLLR
+125 DWRSIAAARAWWLLR

-155 AWRAGGGTVETG
+155 AWRESGGDVETG
-167 AGAPPEPGDIVVEP
+167 EIRPEPGDLVVEP

-231 ALSLMADDDRFLP
+231 ALSLMADDGRFLP

-250 RFGTVGVR
+250 RFGAVGVR
-258 RGAGGRGGGGCGDAG
+258 GDAG
-273 GRGGG
+273 V
-278 GCGDAGGRGGGGR
+278 R

-331 ITDPTR
+331 ITDPAR
-337 PVARGAQPEGEAGGA
+337 PVARGARPEGEADGAMNGATADAADSAVDSTMGGA
-352 VIRAANGAAG
+352 AVRAANGAAG
-362 EGASALE
+362 EGAGVPE

-424 GVGYVTRFDVEADY
+424 GVGYVTRFDVEAEY

-452 LEYWIPADRLEEFN
+452 LEYWIPAERLEEFN

>member
-9 VPPINPLNPRDP
+9 A
-21 RDSLNPRDPLIAAA
+21 PLITAA
-35 ELAELLLLAP
+35 ELAEILALAP
-45 PARPVILDVRY
+45 PARPVVLDVRY
-56 PGVGLPDDG
+56 PGIGLPDDG
-65 RAQYLAGHVPG
+65 YDQYLAGHVPG
-76 AVYVSLDDA
+76 AAYVSLDDA

-98 PLPEAAVLQAAMRA
+98 PLPGAAVLQAAMRA
-112 AGVNAARPVVVYD
+112 AGVSAARPVVVYD
-125 DWHSIAAARAWWLLR
+125 DWRSIAAARAWWLLR
-140 WAGHDDVRVL
+140 WAGYDDVRVL

-155 AWRAGGGTVETG
+155 AWRAGGGDVETG
-167 AGAPPEPGDIVVEP
+167 EVRPEPGDLVVEP
-181 GGRAVVDAEGAER
+181 GGRAVIDAEGAER

-217 DPVAGHIPGARSLP
+217 DPVAGHIPGACSLP
-231 ALSLMADDDRFLP
+231 ALGLMADDGRFLP
-244 AERLAE
+244 VERLAE
-250 RFGTVGVR
+250 RFGAVGVR
-258 RGAGGRGGGGCGDAG
+258 GDAG
-273 GRGGG
+273 GRDDEGLGGV
-278 GCGDAGGRGGGGR
+278 R
-291 GGGVGIYCGSGLQAC
+291 GVGIYCGSGLQAC

-337 PVARGAQPEGEAGGA
+337 PVARGAQPEGEADGA
-352 VIRAANGAAG
+352 VIGAANGAAG
-362 EGASALE
+362 EGAGALE

-479 ELVDGEVVERRF
+479 ELVDGEVVERRWDRDSAS